1 MAAPTALPGF
11 FEKRELIYAAQPAA
25 AALRAQAR
33 RLLESGILEGALESF
48 QRAGDVAGTAE
59 VAEAARAAGDAFAY
73 EAAHKALGKMPAPGE
88 WVAVAETALA
98 AGMLSFAYRA
108 FEKADHQ
115 EGLERARRAMFEAG
129 ISQ

>member
-1 MAAPTALPGF
+1 
-11 FEKRELIYAAQPAA
+11 
-25 AALRAQAR
+25 
-33 RLLESGILEGALESF
+33 
-48 QRAGDVAGTAE
+48 
-59 VAEAARAAGDAFAY
+59 
-73 EAAHKALGKMPAPGE
+73 MPAPGE